1 MMKSNKSNFIC
12 LLLGHKSLWV
22 FVILFFCS
30 CKKENTEQDT
40 DANTSN
46 QYVYNEVNTNINGVL
61 WENFMPFP
69 QPKVLASHYPSQF
82 FQFSAFKQNNPIGAE
97 ELFMRIRLV
106 NDTGYY
112 PRSEIIE
119 AKYIDGT
126 GNQIWDINNGGDGW
140 FRVTEFDLNNQII
153 SGEFEFTAINQS
165 VSDTVSVEQGR
176 IQRVHFMRMN

>member
-1 MMKSNKSNFIC
+1 M
-12 LLLGHKSLWV
+12 
-22 FVILFFCS
+22 
-30 CKKENTEQDT
+30 
-40 DANTSN
+40 
-46 QYVYNEVNTNINGVL
+46 
-61 WENFMPFP
+61 
-69 QPKVLASHYPSQF
+69 
-82 FQFSAFKQNNPIGAE
+82 GAE